1 MALAPDEVIV
11 VDGGSA
17 DRTREICRESGAVVL
32 SSSPG
37 RARQMNHG
45 AQMAQG
51 DVLLFLHADTQL
63 PPFALTDIRSALED
77 PECVGGHFDVRLD
90 KAEWLY
96 RMIGTLISFRSRLT
110 EVATGEQAIF
120 VRRRIFEELGGFP
133 DIPLME
139 DIAFSRMLKKKGR
152 VSCLRSQVVTSA
164 RRWEKEGVWHT
175 ILKMWALRLLFLVG
189 ISSFRL
195 KRFYGDAR

>member
-1 MALAPDEVIV
+1 
-11 VDGGSA
+11 
-17 DRTREICRESGAVVL
+17 
-32 SSSPG
+32 
-37 RARQMNHG
+37 MNHG